1 MGSSDESDSDDGFDS
16 CSDGGFEDARSALS
30 DPPSWSGRGVD
41 NDGSDDGSEDGF
53 ESPEEFEDA
62 RSVLSDLSSM
72 SLNTHATAGTLPD
85 ADDLGLDDEDR
96 LASSSEKSASGTRAT
111 ADSDDRRGCK
121 ETNLDAG
128 AAAGRLNADRAARK
142 TRERRER
149 MVRLELE
156 RDVSARDV
164 VPSDRALFLEEGH
177 EGADGVDGRADRR
190 ADGSR
195 AHVRHVRRYTAP
207 PKAPATTL
215 DDEGLRK
222 ERAANGVPAR
232 KPIAPPPP
240 PPTMTRTRGRG
251 PFARTTRHGPRGPR
265 FNPPVAGCHG
275 TDRSSGATTASSNPS
290 RRWTAG
296 YRCSTAANPGPRS
309 IRKRSRELQRTPENS
324 RGRARAVAFDAIQ
337 RRIYRRPSQAQG
349 LGRCGARQ
357 RSEPVSSFRPV
368 VGVVPGPRRGVL
380 RRRGRASHGASRR
393 EGGG

>member
-1 MGSSDESDSDDGFDS
+1 
-16 CSDGGFEDARSALS
+16 
-30 DPPSWSGRGVD
+30 
-41 NDGSDDGSEDGF
+41 
-53 ESPEEFEDA
+53 
-62 RSVLSDLSSM
+62 
-72 SLNTHATAGTLPD
+72 
-85 ADDLGLDDEDR
+85 
-96 LASSSEKSASGTRAT
+96 
-111 ADSDDRRGCK
+111 
-121 ETNLDAG
+121 
-128 AAAGRLNADRAARK
+128 
-142 TRERRER
+142 

-232 KPIAPPPP
+232 DPSPPPP
-240 PPTMTRTRGRG
+240 PPPTMTMTRTRGRG

-265 FNPPVAGCHG
+265 FNPPVDGCHG
-275 TDRSSGATTASSNPS
+275 TDRSSGATTASSNPYP
-290 RRWTAG
+290 RWTAVC
-296 YRCSTAANPGPRS
+296 RCSTAASPGPRS

-324 RGRARAVAFDAIQ
+324 RGRHERWRSTSSSDESI
-337 RRIYRRPSQAQG
+337 RRPSQAQG

-357 RSEPVSSFRPV
+357 RSEPVSSFRSV
-368 VGVVPGPRRGVL
+368 VGVVPGPRRRVL
-380 RRRGRASHGASRR
+380 RRRGRASPRASRR
-393 EGGG
+393 EGGGSEGRDRRHARTQRAPAFGPVR